1 MQSRMLL
8 LMVITAVTGALLPI
22 QAGVNSRL
30 GKISGG
36 PVTAAFISF
45 LVGTVLLAAYILISK
60 KQTLHWSSLQTA
72 SVWLFTGGVIGAF
85 YVSASTSIIPT
96 LGTALTFSLI
106 ISGQLIAAMI
116 IDHFGW
122 LGMEVKEIN
131 IGKLTGAALLIA
143 GVILIRKY

>member
-1 MQSRMLL
+1 MQSRILL
-8 LMVITAVTGALLPI
+8 LMTITAITGALLPI

-36 PVTAAFISF
+36 AVTAAFISF
-45 LVGTVLLAAYILISK
+45 LVGTALLGAYILISK
-60 KQTLHWSSLQTA
+60 KQSLQWSGLQTA
-72 SVWLFTGGVIGAF
+72 SLWLFTGGVIGAF
-85 YVSASTSIIPT
+85 YVSASTYIIST

-122 LGMEVKEIN
+122 LGIEVKEISP
-131 IGKLTGAALLIA
+131 GKIAGAILLIA
-143 GVILIRKY
+143 GVVLIRKY